1 MPGFLFE
8 QTVRMAGTAQWT
20 LTPGATSRQEIRNV
34 TLKKRL
40 HARSDIPVMH
50 STPQIYDGVG

>member
-1 MPGFLFE
+1 MPGFLFKE
-8 QTVRMAGTAQWT
+8 TVRMAGTAQWT

-40 HARSDIPVMH
+40 HAR
-50 STPQIYDGVG
+50 